1 MKPAKIPVNGNIA
14 VYKKYCDV
22 LSKNRLYTKL
32 LIIRLFSIFTI
43 KTLRAFAALA
53 PYAFKSRRH
62 WQMYSNYYEELMLL
76 VFHFGSTFS
85 TKT

>member
-32 LIIRLFSIFTI
+32 LIIRLFTIFTI

-53 PYAFKSRRH
+53 P
-62 WQMYSNYYEELMLL
+62 LCL
-76 VFHFGSTFS
+76 
-85 TKT
+85 